1 MQTETKTI
9 GADGVTEEVSKVP
22 FNETGS
28 FEINNI
34 IINYDTSKD
43 SLEGIVEK
51 INKGKTG
58 VVASLDP
65 NNRLV
70 LRAEK
75 DEDYVVKTIS
85 QSSGTFLSTMGIIKE
100 GQNYNYKN
108 TESLNNISEA
118 FRMTVA
124 INNVENIAAAKGTDT
139 NGDGVADKPNPVG
152 DGSNALKMAMLKSE
166 KSIGRFTYEE
176 FFKSIV
182 SDLGI
187 SSQEAQKFLE
197 NQNILLN
204 NLEQRRQATM
214 GVSLDEEMAEML
226 KYQHGYD
233 AAARYMKTVDDMI
246 STVIEKL

>member
-1 MQTETKTI
+1 MCGIRCAVVKYLNFRAQTK
-9 GADGVTEEVSKVP
+9 GL
-22 FNETGS
+22 S

-43 SLEGIVEK
+43 SLDGIVEK

-108 TESLNNISEA
+108 TESLNNISEDRMGSPRDRAA

-139 NGDGVADKPNPVG
+139 NGD
-152 DGSNALKMAMLKSE
+152 
-166 KSIGRFTYEE
+166 
-176 FFKSIV
+176 
-182 SDLGI
+182 
-187 SSQEAQKFLE
+187 
-197 NQNILLN
+197 IL
-204 NLEQRRQATM
+204 
-214 GVSLDEEMAEML
+214 V
-226 KYQHGYD
+226 
-233 AAARYMKTVDDMI
+233 
-246 STVIEKL
+246 